1 MWELL
6 SGGLLRFVQERG
18 DLTLFLVL
26 LLEETGVPLPL
37 PGDLALVWA
46 GYRVTMDQT
55 NQLVVLLVV
64 EVATL
69 IGAAHLWPRRPT
81 AQAAWLAALPA
92 AAQRSTR

>member
-6 SGGLLRFVQERG
+6 FEGLLRFVQEQG
-18 DLTLFLVL
+18 DLALFLVL

-55 NQLVVLLVV
+55 NLLVVLLLGSNA
-64 EVATL
+64 AT
-69 IGAAHLWPRRPT
+69 G
-81 AQAAWLAALPA
+81 
-92 AAQRSTR
+92 

>member
-18 DLTLFLVL
+18 DQALFLVL

-55 NQLVVLLVV
+55 NLLVLLLLGSNA
-64 EVATL
+64 AT
-69 IGAAHLWPRRPT
+69 G
-81 AQAAWLAALPA
+81 
-92 AAQRSTR
+92 